1 MRYVLIW
8 TVVPKSGGEARR
20 PMRFS
25 RANLPVL
32 LRAYLFVSG
41 FILVSGSVVFTYYL
55 IHRQNEQSRAVSEL
69 FAEFVGTTTFAAIES
84 PDLQAVI
91 ERVIKPANFPMILT
105 DTEGRPFVWRG
116 VKVSS
121 DSIDVSTI
129 ATIDPK
135 NPPPGPIAEVIQT
148 LQEFDRQ
155 NTPVAI
161 RRPGGTKAV
170 FGYVHYGEPR
180 IVQQLRWIPIVQLLL
195 LFAFVGVGYM
205 GYSSIKLSEQRSI
218 WIGLAKETAH
228 QLGTPISSLLGWVEL
243 LKERE
248 DEARPADGKVLLDE
262 RFLTEV
268 VTEMEN
274 DAERLQKIA
283 MRFGQV
289 GSLPRLEPQDLAP
302 IVSEAVRYFRRRLP
316 NLRKDLEVQE
326 RYDVVPPVNVN
337 KELIEWVVENVLKNA
352 IDATD
357 KKRAKIDVEL
367 CRRSETETVEVRI
380 TDQGK
385 GMTQREIKQVFTPGF
400 TTKQRGWGLGL
411 TLAKR
416 IVEDYHGGRIWVER
430 SQPGKGSTFV
440 ISFPV

>member
-1 MRYVLIW
+1 MRL
-8 TVVPKSGGEARR
+8 
-20 PMRFS
+20 S
-25 RANLPVL
+25 RANLPSL
-32 LRAYLFVSG
+32 LKAYLFLGG
-41 FILVSGSVVFTYYL
+41 FLLVSGSVVYTYYM
-55 IHRQNEQSRAVSEL
+55 IHRLNEQSRALSEL

-84 PDLQAVI
+84 PDLRNVI
-91 ERVIKPANFPMILT
+91 DRVIKPANFPMVLT
-105 DTEGRPFVWRG
+105 DTDGRPYVWRG
-116 VKVSS
+116 LPIPADIP
-121 DSIDVSTI
+121 DSLLES
-129 ATIDPK
+129 IDPK
-135 NPPPGPIAEVIQT
+135 KPPPGPIAEVIET
-148 LQEFDRQ
+148 VRKFDQ
-155 NTPVAI
+155 HNVPVPI
-161 RRPGGTKAV
+161 RRARSERP
-170 FGYVHYGEPR
+170 FGYVHYGEPG
-180 IVQQLRWIPIVQLLL
+180 IVQQLRWIPIVQLIL
-195 LFAFVGVGYM
+195 LFAFVGLGYV

-243 LKERE
+243 LKDRE
-248 DEARPADGKVLLDE
+248 EEAAPVDGKVILQE
-262 RFLTEV
+262 NFLTEV
-268 VTEMEN
+268 VNEMEN

-316 NLRKDLEVQE
+316 NLRKDLEIQE
-326 RYDVVPPVNVN
+326 RYDVVPSVNVN

-357 KKRAKIDVEL
+357 KKRAKIEVEL
-367 CRRSETETVEVRI
+367 ARRSETETVEVRI

-385 GMTQREIKQVFTPGF
+385 GMTAREMKQVFTPGF

-440 ISFPV
+440 IAFPV